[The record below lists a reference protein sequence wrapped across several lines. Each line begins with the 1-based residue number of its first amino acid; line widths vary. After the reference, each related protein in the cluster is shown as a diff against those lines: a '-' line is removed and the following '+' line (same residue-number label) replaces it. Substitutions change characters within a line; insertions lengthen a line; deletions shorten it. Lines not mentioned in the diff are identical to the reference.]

1 MRVVGI
7 VDDVKYSGLAES
19 APPSFYLPLQ
29 QHPWSDQFVVVRTA
43 SAPSAAIPAIREA
56 VWSIDR
62 ELPLARIR
70 TMDEIISA
78 AAADPRFH
86 TFVLSCFGVL
96 GLVLAIVGVYG
107 VTSYAVSQRTH
118 ELGVRAALG
127 ARPSDLMRLVL
138 RDSGWLAALG
148 ISTGL
153 AGALAVTR
161 ATEKLLFGVTP
172 RDPLTL
178 LSVAL
183 LLGSAALCASWLPA
197 RRAGRVDPLRTIRN
211 V

>member
-1 MRVVGI
+1 MRVVGV
-7 VDDVKYSGLAES
+7 VDDVKYFGLTEP

-43 SAPSAAIPAIREA
+43 MAPGAVIPAIREA

-62 ELPLARIR
+62 QLPLARIR
-70 TMDEIISA
+70 TMDEIMSA
-78 AAADPRFH
+78 ASADARFR

-96 GLVLAIVGVYG
+96 GLVLAVVGVYG
-107 VTSYAVSQRTH
+107 MTSYAVSQRTH
-118 ELGVRAALG
+118 EMGVRAALG
-127 ARPSDLMRLVL
+127 ARPSDLMKLVL
-138 RDSGWLAALG
+138 RDSGWLAGVG
-148 ISTGL
+148 IAVGL
-153 AGALAVTR
+153 AGALAVTT

-183 LLGSAALCASWLPA
+183 LLGCAALGASWLPA
-197 RRAGRVDPLRTIRN
+197 RRASRADPLTTIRN